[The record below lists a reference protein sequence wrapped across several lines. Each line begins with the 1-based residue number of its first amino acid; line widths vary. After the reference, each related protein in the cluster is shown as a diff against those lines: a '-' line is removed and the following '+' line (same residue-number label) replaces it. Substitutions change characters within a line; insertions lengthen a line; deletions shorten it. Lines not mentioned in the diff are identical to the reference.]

1 MEAARSDDGVGILGC
16 DGDGAPAS
24 TWTTEP
30 SVRQKKHFFHLG
42 EQKIQLST
50 MDAVSS
56 LETNAHAPAKA
67 VCLFVC
73 RKVGELI
80 RLNLPLQSSS
90 TSKVEKANALVR
102 FVNGGTRLFK
112 VEGAPFMKLLVT
124 LVLLE
129 LSESFSSKSMDDKLE
144 TT

>member
-16 DGDGAPAS
+16 DE
-24 TWTTEP
+24 TEHP
-30 SVRQKKHFFHLG
+30 HPHGRRNHQYGIQGFFHLG
-42 EQKIQLST
+42 ECETQPST
-50 MDAVSS
+50 TDVVSS
-56 LETNAHAPAKA
+56 LEMNTHAPAKA
-67 VCLFVC
+67 VCLLVY

-80 RLNLPLQSSS
+80 RLDLPLQSSS
-90 TSKVEKANALVR
+90 ISKVEEANAFVR